1 MDGLIEPY
9 LVKAISLLHSSAK
22 DSGDQLKAMLDEAI
36 RLKNETNN
44 SSSVSKLPPPLTMI
58 KRETKKKNDFFYDE
72 DIPLSKRRKESPRSS
87 QPSSPATSVFEKTKE
102 PKRKHDTIFNDEDV
116 KKFKD
121 SPRSS
126 QPGSPAESSPRNL
139 GSPNAARKNDDLD
152 SLIDADDLAQ
162 EIMDLHCVICTGL
175 DVTSGNQLV
184 ECQECHGLYH
194 QECHQPNISDAEVND
209 PRSVFFCSECSK
221 SMKKTASRPK
231 SSSSRESPITFYKSR
246 SDSPNSVS
254 GKSSAG
260 LMATFNKQQTLPH
273 KSTGV
278 SGTSSKSTSSSSS
291 SSNSS
296 SGNNTNGNTSL
307 INADKRLQNIK
318 KRAATKLQ
326 EKRKPGK

>member
-1 MDGLIEPY
+1 MKLF
-9 LVKAISLLHSSAK
+9 
-22 DSGDQLKAMLDEAI
+22 Q
-36 RLKNETNN
+36 RN
-44 SSSVSKLPPPLTMI
+44 SK
-58 KRETKKKNDFFYDE
+58 
-72 DIPLSKRRKESPRSS
+72 IPLFHHSLAH
-87 QPSSPATSVFEKTKE
+87 QLGGVFHLISYLLTLFLKLYF
-102 PKRKHDTIFNDEDV
+102 P
-116 KKFKD
+116 
-121 SPRSS
+121 
-126 QPGSPAESSPRNL
+126 SSPRNSR
-139 GSPNAARKNDDLD
+139 SPSVARKSDDLD
-152 SLIDADDLAQ
+152 SLNDADDLAQ

-209 PRSVFFCSECSK
+209 PRSVFFCSDCSK

-246 SDSPNSVS
+246 SDSPSSVS

-260 LMATFNKQQTLPH
+260 LVVNFSKQQTLPQ
-273 KSTGV
+273 KPNGG

-296 SGNNTNGNTSL
+296 SGNTIGNTSL

>member
-1 MDGLIEPY
+1 MHVSNSYWFFFLMIFFLPTNGIQDIY
-9 LVKAISLLHSSAK
+9 L
-22 DSGDQLKAMLDEAI
+22 
-36 RLKNETNN
+36 
-44 SSSVSKLPPPLTMI
+44 
-58 KRETKKKNDFFYDE
+58 Y
-72 DIPLSKRRKESPRSS
+72 
-87 QPSSPATSVFEKTKE
+87 TS
-102 PKRKHDTIFNDEDV
+102 
-116 KKFKD
+116 
-121 SPRSS
+121 
-126 QPGSPAESSPRNL
+126 
-139 GSPNAARKNDDLD
+139 
-152 SLIDADDLAQ
+152 
-162 EIMDLHCVICTGL
+162 GL

>member
-9 LVKAISLLHSSAK
+9 LIKAISLLHSSAK
-22 DSGDQLKAMLDEAI
+22 DSGDQLKSMLDEAI
-36 RLKNETNN
+36 RLKNETN
-44 SSSVSKLPPPLTMI
+44 SSVSKLPPPLTMI
-58 KRETKKKNDFFYDE
+58 KRKKSDFFIDE
-72 DIPLSKRRKESPRSS
+72 DVPLSKRRKESPRSS
-87 QPSSPATSVFEKTKE
+87 QPSSPSSSVLEKNKE
-102 PKRKHDTIFNDEDV
+102 SKRKHDNMFNDDEV
-116 KKFKD
+116 VPKKFKD

-126 QPGSPAESSPRNL
+126 QPGSPAGSSPRNSR
-139 GSPNAARKNDDLD
+139 SPSVARKSDDLD
-152 SLIDADDLAQ
+152 SLNDADDLAQ

-209 PRSVFFCSECSK
+209 PRSVFFCSDCSK

-246 SDSPNSVS
+246 SDSPSSVS

-260 LMATFNKQQTLPH
+260 LVVNFSKQQTLPQ
-273 KSTGV
+273 KPNGG
-278 SGTSSKSTSSSSS
+278 SGASSKSTSSSSS

-296 SGNNTNGNTSL
+296 SGNTIGNTSL